1 MICRNAAPGQATA
14 SSCTQHLPPGQ
25 AAASSCTQ
33 HLRPRPG
40 SSLIWR
46 RYGGGVGNRG
56 RWADRFAISEQRQ
69 SMERHFQRSR
79 ELFRTDRGRPCPRE
93 WEDPQA
99 KRCGGMERSGSL
111 CGRGYRS
118 AEAAAAASGSS
129 CELANPAQVCQSA
142 SQTGVLFSAR
152 CGLLPAGAPMC
163 RLPARALMGSNRRG
177 ADEQV
182 ASRGPMGSDGRSTN
196 EVLLTGAPGRRA
208 IGKQL
213 GAKEA
218 TASKGRTCWQGN
230 TLRARVAPA
239 GKGRRCWQRCQL
251 GTLLPGAQTK

>member
-1 MICRNAAPGQATA
+1 
-14 SSCTQHLPPGQ
+14 
-25 AAASSCTQ
+25 
-33 HLRPRPG
+33 
-40 SSLIWR
+40 
-46 RYGGGVGNRG
+46 
-56 RWADRFAISEQRQ
+56 
-69 SMERHFQRSR
+69 
-79 ELFRTDRGRPCPRE
+79 
-93 WEDPQA
+93 
-99 KRCGGMERSGSL
+99 
-111 CGRGYRS
+111 
-118 AEAAAAASGSS
+118 
-129 CELANPAQVCQSA
+129 
-142 SQTGVLFSAR
+142 
-152 CGLLPAGAPMC
+152 MC

-239 GKGRRCWQRCQL
+239 SKESTCRQGKTLSAEVPIRYSAARLAGEMEFIVRSQRE
-251 GTLLPGAQTK
+251 P